1 MIVLKILKRNLI
13 YKGLFFLLVLFLSS
27 TSLFSQED
35 FLKKLDKEFEEFV
48 NEQDS
53 LFNIYSTDFLQ
64 WKDFVDLKKIRLEP
78 EKAVV
83 NEYKEVVNY
92 RDKVTNEVIKYIG
105 VPYLW
110 GGDNPS
116 AFDCSGLVQW
126 TIKKTHN
133 ILIPRTTKLQ
143 YNKWSTFFIYDL
155 FKIKPGD
162 IVYFKTYSS
171 SPVSHVGIYVGDNS
185 FIHAPNQNE
194 NVMISKID
202 GYWRNTFVGFLPI
215 EIVIEI

>member
-83 NEYKEVVNY
+83 NEYKEIVNY

>member
-13 YKGLFFLLVLFLSS
+13 YKGLFFLSVLFLSS

-35 FLKKLDKEFEEFV
+35 FLKKLDKEFDEFV

-105 VPYLW
+105 VPYMW

-171 SPVSHVGIYVGDNS
+171 NPVSHVGIYVGDNS

>member
-13 YKGLFFLLVLFLSS
+13 YKGLFFLTVLFLSS
-27 TSLFSQED
+27 TSLLSQED
-35 FLKKLDKEFEEFV
+35 FLKKLDKEFEQFV

-83 NEYKEVVNY
+83 NKYKEVVDY

-171 SPVSHVGIYVGDNS
+171 NPVSHVGIYVGDNS

>member
-13 YKGLFFLLVLFLSS
+13 YKGLFFLSVLFLSS

-83 NEYKEVVNY
+83 NEYKEAVNY

-171 SPVSHVGIYVGDNS
+171 NPVSHVGIYVGDNS

>member
-13 YKGLFFLLVLFLSS
+13 YKGLFFLSVLFLSS
-27 TSLFSQED
+27 NSLFSQED
-35 FLKKLDKEFEEFV
+35 YLKKLDKEFEEFV

-171 SPVSHVGIYVGDNS
+171 NPVSHVGIYVGDNS

>member
-13 YKGLFFLLVLFLSS
+13 YKGLFFLSVLFLSS

-64 WKDFVDLKKIRLEP
+64 WKDFVDLKKIRLKP

-83 NEYKEVVNY
+83 NKYKEVVNY

-171 SPVSHVGIYVGDNS
+171 NPVSHVGIYVGDNS

-194 NVMISKID
+194 NVMISKIE

-215 EIVIEI
+215 ELVIEI

>member
-13 YKGLFFLLVLFLSS
+13 YKGLFFLSVLFLSS

-83 NEYKEVVNY
+83 NEYKEIVNY

-171 SPVSHVGIYVGDNS
+171 NPVSHVGIYVGDNS

>member
-13 YKGLFFLLVLFLSS
+13 YKGLFFLSVLFLSS

-171 SPVSHVGIYVGDNS
+171 NPVSHVGIYVGDNS